1 MSEKLRIC
9 IIASSR
15 FPVAE
20 PFAGGLEAHT
30 HELATEL
37 TRRGHDVT
45 LFAGPGSDET
55 LNTRILQAAPFRAS
69 EAARGDVHAWP
80 EAWMSEHHAY
90 LGLMLELAA
99 TGARDFNIVH
109 NNSLHHLPIAMA
121 RSLDI
126 PMVTT
131 LHTPPIP
138 WLESAMTFAAPDSV
152 FAAVSVATSRAWSAS
167 VDSSVVYNGV
177 DTERWTPGAG
187 GGDAVWFGRLVPEKG
202 AHLAIRAALTCGIPI
217 DLAGPIGDSKYFDSE
232 VRPLLGPTARY
243 LGHLSHRELVPLVGA
258 ASVALAT
265 PRWDEPY
272 GLVAA
277 EAMSC
282 GTPVAAFARGA
293 LGELV
298 NDTVGRL
305 ARPDDVFDLA
315 RAMLE
320 ARELDRAAVRRHA
333 ERFCSLSTMTDA
345 YETLYRG
352 MVSSAVA
359 A

>member
-1 MSEKLRIC
+1 MTRPLRIC

-37 TRRGHDVT
+37 IRRGHDVT
-45 LFAGPGSDET
+45 LFAGPGSDES
-55 LNTRILQAAPFRAS
+55 LNTRILPAVPFRAS
-69 EAARGDVHAWP
+69 DAARGDVNAWP
-80 EAWMSEHHAY
+80 EAWMSEHHSY
-90 LGLMLELAA
+90 LTLMLDLAA
-99 TGARDFNIVH
+99 NGADEFDVVH

-121 RSLDI
+121 TSVPI

-152 FAAVSVATSRAWSAS
+152 FAAVSVATSRAWSES
-167 VDSSVVYNGV
+167 IKSSVVYNGV
-177 DTERWTPGAG
+177 NTDRWAAGPG
-187 GGDAVWFGRLVPEKG
+187 GGDAIWFGRLVPEKG
-202 AHLAIRAALTCGIPI
+202 AHLAIRAALASGIPI
-217 DLAGPIGDSKYFDSE
+217 DLAGPIGNRDYFENE
-232 VRPLLGPTARY
+232 VQPLLGPTARY
-243 LGHLSHRELVPLVGA
+243 LGHLSHDELVPLIGA
-258 ASVALAT
+258 ASVALVT

-293 LGELV
+293 LGELL

-305 ARPDDVFDLA
+305 SRPDDVFDLG
-315 RAMLE
+315 RAMVE
-320 ARELDRAAVRRHA
+320 ARELDRSLVRRHA
-333 ERFCSLSTMTDA
+333 ERFCSVSTMTDA
-345 YETLYRG
+345 YETLYYE
-352 MVSSAVA
+352 MVDSAVA

>member
-1 MSEKLRIC
+1 MSEPLRIC
-9 IIASSR
+9 LIASSR

-37 TRRGHDVT
+37 TRRGHEVT
-45 LFAGPGSDET
+45 MFAGPGSDET

-69 EAARGDVHAWP
+69 EAARGDVNAWP

-90 LGLMLELAA
+90 LELMLELAA
-99 TGARDFNIVH
+99 TGARDFDIVH

-121 RSLDI
+121 KSVDV
-126 PMVTT
+126 PMITT

-167 VDSSVVYNGV
+167 VASSVVYNGV
-177 DTERWTPGAG
+177 DTERWAQGAG

-202 AHLAIRAALTCGIPI
+202 AHLAIRAALASGIPI
-217 DLAGPIGDSKYFDSE
+217 DLAGPIGDRTYFDTE

-258 ASVALAT
+258 ASVAVVT

-293 LGELV
+293 LGELL

-315 RAMLE
+315 RATSE
-320 ARELDRAAVRRHA
+320 ARELDRADVRHHAV
-333 ERFCSLSTMTDA
+333 RFCSLSTMTDA
-345 YETLYRG
+345 YESLYRG
-352 MVSSAVA
+352 MVGSAVA